1 MEQIKIEVKDN
12 QEQVDV
18 CIVKYSAQTS
28 GGIQSVQAGTD
39 IEVDNTDPLNPIVN
53 FDGTFFSGSYDDLTD
68 KPTLFDGDY
77 NSLSNNPTTIT
88 PTQAA
93 EIAANTLKVS
103 FPEAPVDGK
112 QYARINGAWQEVSA
126 SLDKAYTDTVNIPA
140 ASGTVNIDFSLG
152 IHFNITLVGNTT
164 LTFTNYLPYKSIKVQ
179 TLQINSASSAHTLA
193 LPAGVTFI
201 TAIDLSATT
210 KNNFLSV
217 NILGTDLFQCANL
230 VKTIV

>member
-18 CIVKYSAQTS
+18 SIYAPS
-28 GGIQSVQAGTD
+28 GGITKHSGLDLDDGTNPHGTTKTD
-39 IEVDNTDPLNPIVN
+39 VGLSDVDNTSDLNKPISN
-53 FDGTFFSGSYDDLTD
+53 ATQLALDTKLDNTT
-68 KPTLFDGDY
+68 PTI
-77 NSLSNNPTTIT
+77 S

-93 EIAANTLKVS
+93 AIVVNTAKVS
-103 FPEAPVDGK
+103 FPEAPIDGK
-112 QYARINGAWQEVSA
+112 PYIRINGTWQEVDT
-126 SLDKAYTDTVNIPA
+126 SLDKAYTDTVNIPT

-152 IHFNITLVGNTT
+152 IHFNINLVGNTT
-164 LTFTNYLPYKSIKVQ
+164 LTFSNYLPYKSIKVQ
-179 TLQINSASSAHTLA
+179 TLQIKSASASHTLA
-193 LPAGVTFI
+193 LPAGVTFT

>member
-18 CIVKYSAQTS
+18 YIYVPSD
-28 GGIQSVQAGTD
+28 GSVTLHSQLTLDDGANPHGTTKTD
-39 IEVDNTDPLNPIVN
+39 VGLGNVPNTDFTSAV
-53 FDGTFFSGSYDDLTD
+53 
-68 KPTLFDGDY
+68 
-77 NSLSNNPTTIT
+77 
-88 PTQAA
+88 
-93 EIAANTLKVS
+93 AANTLKVS

-193 LPAGVTFI
+193 LPAGVTFT

-217 NILGTDLFQCANL
+217 NILGTDLFQCVNL
-230 VKTIV
+230 VKTI

>member
-1 MEQIKIEVKDN
+1 MARSICKF
-12 QEQVDV
+12 
-18 CIVKYSAQTS
+18 
-28 GGIQSVQAGTD
+28 GQS
-39 IEVDNTDPLNPIVN
+39 IYRHRKH
-53 FDGTFFSGSYDDLTD
+53 SCS
-68 KPTLFDGDY
+68 KW
-77 NSLSNNPTTIT
+77 
-88 PTQAA
+88 
-93 EIAANTLKVS
+93 
-103 FPEAPVDGK
+103 
-112 QYARINGAWQEVSA
+112 NG
-126 SLDKAYTDTVNIPA
+126 
-140 ASGTVNIDFSLG
+140 NIDFSLG

-193 LPAGVTFI
+193 LPAGVTFT

>member
-1 MEQIKIEVKDN
+1 MEQINVEVKDN
-12 QEQVDV
+12 QELINIEVYV
-18 CIVKYSAQTS
+18 PSS
-28 GGIQSVQAGTD
+28 GGGSGVTKHSQLVLDDGTNPHGTTKTD
-39 IEVDNTDPLNPIVN
+39 VGLGNVDNTSDLNKPISN
-53 FDGTFFSGSYDDLTD
+53 ATQLALDTKLDNTT
-68 KPTLFDGDY
+68 PTI
-77 NSLSNNPTTIT
+77 S

-93 EIAANTLKVS
+93 AIVVNTAKVS

-112 QYARINGAWQEVSA
+112 LYARINGAWQEVSA

-152 IHFNITLVGNTT
+152 IHFNITLTGNTT
-164 LTFTNYLPYKSIKVQ
+164 LTFSNYLPYKSVKVQ
-179 TLQINSASSAHTLA
+179 TLQIKSASAAHTLA
-193 LPAGVTFI
+193 LPAGVTFT

-217 NILGTDLFQCANL
+217 NILDTDLFQCANL